1 MDEAGAAIIAR
12 ARELI
17 REIDLLAHDP
27 DEFCK
32 RQGVDPEILRAARAA
47 GLTPEMRSE
56 VERKVRE
63 DLLAVDRE
71 VADAMARDRKEQN
84 PSLRRPVRRPRTM
97 V

>member
-1 MDEAGAAIIAR
+1 MDEASAIIAR

-17 REIDLLAHDP
+17 REIDLLANDP

-32 RQGVDPEILRAARAA
+32 RQGLDPEMLRAARAA
-47 GLTPEMRSE
+47 GMTPDMRAE
-56 VERKVRE
+56 VERKFRE

-71 VADAMARDRKEQN
+71 VAAAMARDRKDQN
-84 PSLRRPVRRPRTM
+84 PAPRKPVRRARTM